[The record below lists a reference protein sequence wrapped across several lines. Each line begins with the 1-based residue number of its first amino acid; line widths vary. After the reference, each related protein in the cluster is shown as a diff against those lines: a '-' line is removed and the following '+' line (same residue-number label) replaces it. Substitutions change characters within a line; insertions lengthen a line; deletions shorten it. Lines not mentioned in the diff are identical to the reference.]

1 MNPVEAEQQRRRLSA
16 AAQSAVE
23 EILPT
28 VMRNPTTA
36 QKTVARIVALA
47 CFTDGVTDDD
57 AIDRLF
63 AVRSCVKSDACKV
76 RNALRPIM
84 GKFLTLAHARMAE
97 VA

>member
-1 MNPVEAEQQRRRLSA
+1 MNPVEEEWQRRRLSA

-28 VMRNPTTA
+28 VMHKPTTT
-36 QKTVARIVALA
+36 QKTVARIVALN
-47 CFTDGVTDDD
+47 CFTKGITDED

-63 AVRSCVKSDACKV
+63 DVRSCVKSDANKV

-84 GKFLTLAHARMAE
+84 GDFLALAHARMAE

>member
-1 MNPVEAEQQRRRLSA
+1 MNPVEEEQQRRRLSA

-28 VMRNPTTA
+28 VMRNPTET
-36 QKTVARIVALA
+36 QKSVARIVALN
-47 CFTDGVTDDD
+47 CFTKGVTDDD

-63 AVRSCVKSDACKV
+63 ARGSCVKSDACKV
-76 RNALRPIM
+76 RDALRPIM
-84 GKFLTLAHARMAE
+84 SDFLTLAHARMAE

>member
-1 MNPVEAEQQRRRLSA
+1 MTSVEEERLRRRLSA

-28 VMRNPTTA
+28 VMRNPTTP

-47 CFTDGVTDDD
+47 AFTKGVTDDD

-63 AVRSCVKSDACKV
+63 DVRSCMKSDACKV

-84 GKFLTLAHARMAE
+84 GEFLTLACTRMAE

>member
-23 EILPT
+23 EIL
-28 VMRNPTTA
+28 PTTA

-84 GKFLTLAHARMAE
+84 GNFLTLAHARMAE

>member
-1 MNPVEAEQQRRRLSA
+1 MTPLEEEQQRRRLSA

-23 EILPT
+23 EILPR

-36 QKTVARIVALA
+36 QKTVARIVALN
-47 CFTDGVTDDD
+47 CFTKDVTDDD

-63 AVRSCVKSDACKV
+63 AVRSCMKSDANKV

-84 GKFLTLAHARMAE
+84 GEFLALARDRMAE

>member
-1 MNPVEAEQQRRRLSA
+1 MTPMEEERLRRRLSA

-28 VMRNPTTA
+28 VMRNPTQT
-36 QKTVARIVALA
+36 QKSVARIVVLA
-47 CFTDGVTDDD
+47 AFTQGVTDDD

-63 AVRSCVKSDACKV
+63 DVRSCVKSDACKV

-84 GKFLTLAHARMAE
+84 GDFLTLAHERMAE